1 MACRNPIIPGFAPDP
16 SIVQIQDTFYLVTSS
31 FHLFPGLPIYAS
43 KDLLAWRHIGNAIS
57 RPAQLN
63 LSRSSANIIPAA
75 GSPTSTEK
83 AIAAG
88 GLYAPTI
95 RHHNGTTYIVCTN
108 VIHSLPEEDS
118 EQCSTVIFENF
129 IISTPDIGVGSW
141 SDPVPFAFNGI
152 DPDLF
157 FDDDGRAYVSGSSW
171 DTTPSTINSFEI
183 DIYTGAELSAQA
195 VIWEGYSKIIPEG
208 PHIYKR
214 NGWYYLLDSEGGT
227 HESHMIAMARAR
239 DIWGPYE
246 SCEYNPI
253 LPPASEH
260 AYCQYNGHGDLVQ
273 DSRGE
278 WWLVCLGVRKDREGR
293 IVLGRETFLT
303 PVEWPEE
310 QPWPR
315 IQPIPRTLQRGER
328 HEASQSLVVSQPA
341 VPSPFIPTLDYVTI
355 RHPPGDRCDLSPN
368 GKTISLRPSETDLY
382 ECLGEPISFIGRRQ
396 RLLEGSAT
404 AILTLD
410 PKRGRKIGLAYYKDE
425 HRYVRLYADTHSSA
439 LVFELVNRA
448 KDPPLSIQRTVADC
462 NRQDTQHSRIG
473 FRVLYTEKFLHF
485 LYRFETHRSMGTWQ
499 SVPGGLVDISE
510 LTAAD
515 FTGPV
520 VGVFAVGNG
529 DERCT
534 FEDVDI

>member
-1 MACRNPIIPGFAPDP
+1 MTCHNPIIPGFAPDP

-43 KDLLAWRHIGNAIS
+43 KDLLAWRHIGNAIN
-57 RPAQLN
+57 RPTQLD
-63 LSRSSANIIPAA
+63 LSRSSANLLPVADN
-75 GSPTSTEK
+75 PTSTEK

-95 RHHNGTTYIVCTN
+95 RHHNGTAYIVCTN
-108 VIHSLPEEDS
+108 VIHSSPEEDS
-118 EQCSTVIFENF
+118 EQRSTITFENF
-129 IISTPDIGVGSW
+129 IISTPDIGSGSW
-141 SDPVPFAFNGI
+141 SDPVPFVFNGI

-157 FDDDGRAYVSGSSW
+157 FDDNGRAYVSGSSW
-171 DTTPSTINSFEI
+171 DTSPSTINCFEI
-183 DIYTGAELSAQA
+183 DIRTGAKLSAEA
-195 VIWEGYSKIIPEG
+195 VIWEGYSRIIPEG

-214 NGWYYLLDSEGGT
+214 NGWYYLLDAEGGT
-227 HESHMIAMARAR
+227 HESHMIAIARAR

-246 SCEYNPI
+246 PCEYNPI
-253 LPPASEH
+253 LPPAAEH
-260 AYCQYNGHGDLVQ
+260 AYCQFNGHGDLVQ
-273 DSRGE
+273 DTSSE

-310 QPWPR
+310 RPWPR
-315 IQPIPRTLQRGER
+315 IQPIPRTLRRGDG
-328 HEASQSLVVSQPA
+328 HEASQALVSQPG

-355 RHPPGDRCDLSPN
+355 RHPPGERCDISPN
-368 GKTISLRPSETDLY
+368 GGIISLRPSETDLN
-382 ECLGEPISFIGRRQ
+382 ECTGEPISFIGRRQ

-404 AILTLD
+404 AILTIDRKPGL
-410 PKRGRKIGLAYYKDE
+410 KIGLAYYKDE
-425 HRYVRLYADTHSSA
+425 HRYARLYADTESST

-448 KDPPLSIQRTVADC
+448 KDPALSIQRTLTDN
-462 NRQDTQHSRIG
+462 NRQDAQTTRIG
-473 FRVLYTEKFLHF
+473 FRILYTEKFLHF
-485 LYRFETHRSMGTWQ
+485 LYRFETHRSPGKWQ
-499 SVPGGLVDISE
+499 SVSGGLVDITD

-520 VGVFAVGNG
+520 IGVFAVGKG
-529 DERCT
+529 DGRCT